1 MTTNIRINDK
11 NNTIE
16 ITKKFAS
23 AAKRF
28 GTDEY
33 NDLQVVRKDYPNYRV
48 EIKTS
53 SKKADCFKG
62 LTFGYMEMFIR
73 THNDELLKD
82 FFLLCGKDENG
93 EEKEMAPTASY
104 GEIKQWFLT
113 QFPEVTL
120 QRKAIDKILNKKTA

>member
-33 NDLQVVRKDYPNYRV
+33 NDLQAVRKDYPKYRV

-62 LTFGYMEMFIR
+62 LTFGYMEKYIR
-73 THNDELLKD
+73 THNDELLED

-93 EEKEMAPTASY
+93 EEQEMAVKASY
-104 GEIKQWFLT
+104 GKIKKWFLA
-113 QFPEVTL
+113 QFPEMDL
-120 QRKAIDKILNKKTA
+120 QRKTIDEILNRKAA